1 MVLLD
6 ALLCRAVAPELRQ
19 ILWRGLGMEFN
30 VSLKFT
36 PDGWWRIEI
45 PVVDS
50 LRGPRET
57 QE

>member
-1 MVLLD
+1 MALLD
-6 ALLCRAVAPELRQ
+6 ALLRRAVAPELRQ

-30 VSLKFT
+30 VSFT